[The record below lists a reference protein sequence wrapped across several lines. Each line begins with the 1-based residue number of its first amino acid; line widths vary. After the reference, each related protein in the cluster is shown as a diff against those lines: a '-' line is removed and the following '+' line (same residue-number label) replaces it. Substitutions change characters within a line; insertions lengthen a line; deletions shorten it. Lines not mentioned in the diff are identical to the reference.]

1 MLGRGLTGIAGDGVV
16 LPTLPGNTG
25 FSYLQQKTPALIIMA
40 GKLMALRES
49 RQHTEIS
56 FWLVSNGTEATQVK

>member
-25 FSYLQQKTPALIIMA
+25 FSYQQQKTSALIVTGWEA
-40 GKLMALRES
+40 DGTQGK
-49 RQHTEIS
+49 
-56 FWLVSNGTEATQVK
+56 